1 MPPVRENEVK
11 RVRLTSQVTRRPVC
25 DWVGGPRRHQAFII
39 RLHVSLTTTTSRTVN
54 LTLKM
59 ENSTKKIALAL
70 AVVGVSV
77 IVGLVSVFM
86 KKKKRPIA
94 LDPKKKIPFKLIEKE
109 HISHDTRRF
118 RFALQSS
125 EHILGLPIGN
135 HLYLSARIDGK
146 LVIRPYTPTT
156 LDDSIG
162 YFDLVIKVYFKN
174 VHPRFPDGGKMS
186 QHLETLEIGDTIDV
200 RGPSGHI
207 FYNGCG
213 SFSMRESGQPENK
226 VSCKEVGMIAGGTGI
241 TPMLQII
248 QAVFSNKND
257 MTKMYLLFANQT
269 EEDILVRER
278 LEELAAQNPE
288 QLKVWYTLDRPPTD
302 WSYSSGF
309 INEDMILGHMP
320 SASKDSIVLMCG
332 PPPML
337 EYACIPNLK
346 KAGFDENS
354 YFAF

>member
-1 MPPVRENEVK
+1 MIGWEVRSGI
-11 RVRLTSQVTRRPVC
+11 RACT
-25 DWVGGPRRHQAFII
+25 
-39 RLHVSLTTTTSRTVN
+39 RLHVSLTTKTSRTVN

-257 MTKMYLLFANQT
+257 TTKMYLLFANQT

>member
-1 MPPVRENEVK
+1 MGR
-11 RVRLTSQVTRRPVC
+11 
-25 DWVGGPRRHQAFII
+25 A
-39 RLHVSLTTTTSRTVN
+39 VN

-248 QAVFSNKND
+248 QAVFFK
-257 MTKMYLLFANQT
+257 
-269 EEDILVRER
+269 
-278 LEELAAQNPE
+278 
-288 QLKVWYTLDRPPTD
+288 
-302 WSYSSGF
+302 
-309 INEDMILGHMP
+309 
-320 SASKDSIVLMCG
+320 
-332 PPPML
+332 
-337 EYACIPNLK
+337 
-346 KAGFDENS
+346 
-354 YFAF
+354 